1 MLFTAFIKQKPR
13 YTYLIAL
20 LVMVIFMRSQC
31 ISILADPVA
40 YFTLVGWMVNVFGFH
55 VLIHVT
61 LAIPHVA
68 TVLTKP
74 AGSSRYLFYFA
85 KDLLLKDGV

>member
-55 VLIHVT
+55 VLIYVT

-74 AGSSRYLFYFA
+74 AGSRGKLFYLA
-85 KDLLLKDGV
+85 KDFFLVDEI